1 MSKIINVS
9 RKAVEDGFHKFF
21 GSDTILIQISDP
33 AQGFPTPK
41 KWFSKTFQFE
51 FLDAE
56 TGSEFD
62 EEFLISNTQAA
73 ELVTIL
79 ECALDSDMNVVVHCN
94 AGICRSG
101 AVAEIGEMMGFEY
114 AGNHKQPN
122 LRVKGLMMDNLG
134 WGYSNE
140 D

>member
-1 MSKIINVS
+1 MSKIINVP

-21 GSDTILIQISDP
+21 GADTILIQIADP
-33 AQGFPTPK
+33 AQGFPKPK

-56 TGSEFD
+56 DGSEFD
-62 EEFLISNTQAA
+62 EDFLISNTQAA

-79 ECALDSDMNVVVHCN
+79 ECAKDADMNVVVHCN

-101 AVAEIGEMMGFEY
+101 AVAEIGEMLGFEY

-122 LRVKGLMMDNLG
+122 LRVKRLMMENLG
-134 WGYSNE
+134 WGYSE
-140 D
+140 E